1 MADAGRRG
9 RRTVPRLRGHLSG
22 DRSPTDPAG
31 VVWGHPAHVV
41 AGGDAPRSAGT
52 GGCPLAPS
60 PGRRPGA
67 GGSGAADRP
76 MGHGRAGGVHACRAA
91 GTAAWDP
98 RPGDHVL
105 DTTAGLGSSLQR
117 APNGFTVLDTTA
129 GLGSSLER

>member
-41 AGGDAPRSAGT
+41 AGGNAPRSAGA

-76 MGHGRAGGVHACRAA
+76 MGRGRTGGGFTFRAA
-91 GTAAWDP
+91 G
-98 RPGDHVL
+98 G
-105 DTTAGLGSSLQR
+105 AGLGVPPGEPSTER
-117 APNGFTVLDTTA
+117 KNGGWERGYGVVHNPTTN
-129 GLGSSLER
+129 